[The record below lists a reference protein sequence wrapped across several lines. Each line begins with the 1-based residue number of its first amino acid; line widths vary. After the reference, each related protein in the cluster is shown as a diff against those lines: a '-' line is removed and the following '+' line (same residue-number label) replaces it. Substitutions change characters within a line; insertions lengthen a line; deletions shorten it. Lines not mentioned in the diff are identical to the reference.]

1 MFYTKHNTFHE
12 IVSTFYALTEKYI
25 EDSMFKKVYD
35 VQYTTNIMYVRI
47 SSSKKKEKKKKRKK
61 EQSNP

>member
-25 EDSMFKKVYD
+25 EDSMFKKLYD
-35 VQYTTNIMYVRI
+35 VQYTTKIMYVRI
-47 SSSKKKEKKKKRKK
+47 SSSTKKEKKEIKGK
-61 EQSNP
+61 SNP